1 MDMNELRQLLQLL
14 RDQGVTEYSTPNL
27 SLKLNVVF
35 EQPQEPEVRMDPTG
49 APPEDMVRALSKLP
63 AQYGKVMRG
72 V

>member
-1 MDMNELRQLLQLL
+1 MDISELKQLLQLL
-14 RDQGVTEYSTPNL
+14 RDQGVTEYSTPQL

-35 EQPQEPEVRMDPTG
+35 NEPEPSEQKTSSG
-49 APPEDMVRALSKLP
+49 ESPPDEIVRALSKLP